1 MVQAFVIA
9 LREGIEAALI
19 VCLLLAAAEALG
31 RRDLRRSILAG
42 VGLAIVASF
51 VLAFFLRS
59 EVLNEEL
66 FEGSLMLAAAVMVAT
81 TMVWMWRASRTLKGR
96 IEENV
101 GALAGRGRGAALGL
115 FALSFLMVVREGAEA
130 ALFLTASTL
139 STGSVGAA
147 VGGGLGLLLALA
159 FGVAFARG
167 SLHVDLRR
175 FFAVTSLILSVL
187 VLQLLIGGIHEL
199 GEGKLIPVSRREMAI
214 VGPIVRNNVLFVL
227 AIALTPLFL
236 ALVPPSRRRSEPA
249 REQSGAEARK
259 LRAQL
264 LRESRLRWVT
274 ASLSLVIVL
283 VVGASYVQGW
293 NEKQMSPGTP
303 VSAVA
308 GVVEIPLVTLADTTF
323 HRFRFAADGGTTVR
337 FIVVR
342 YAGGWKV
349 ALDACEICGAAGY
362 DADADGVIC
371 RLCDSP
377 INAATIGR
385 RGGCNPIPLPFVQV
399 PGALRI
405 KVEDLRAGAATFK
418 AQHS

>member
-1 MVQAFVIA
+1 MIQAFVIA
-9 LREGIEAALI
+9 LREGIEAALV

-31 RRDLRRSILAG
+31 RRDLRRPILAG
-42 VGLAIVASF
+42 VGLALVASF
-51 VLAFFLRS
+51 VAALFLRS

-66 FEGSLMLAAAVMVAT
+66 FEGALMLAAAVMVAA
-81 TMVWMWRASRTLKGR
+81 TMVWMWRASRSLKGR
-96 IEENV
+96 IETHV
-101 GALAGRGRGAALGL
+101 GALVSRGPVAAWGL
-115 FALSFLMVVREGAEA
+115 FALSFFMVVREGAEA
-130 ALFLTASTL
+130 VVFLTASTL
-139 STGSVGAA
+139 STGTVGAA
-147 VGGGLGLLLALA
+147 VGGGLGLLLAVG

-227 AIALTPLFL
+227 AIALTPLFF
-236 ALVPPSRRRSEPA
+236 ALVPPSRRRSPPTQEEGA
-249 REQSGAEARK
+249 AEARK
-259 LRAQL
+259 FRARLR
-264 LRESRLRWVT
+264 RERRLRWIT

-283 VVGASYVQGW
+283 VVGASYVRGW
-293 NEKQMSPGTP
+293 SDKRMSPGT
-303 VSAVA
+303 AVVAAA
-308 GVVEIPLVTLADTTF
+308 GVVEIPLASLDGASF

-342 YAGGWKV
+342 YSGGWKV

-362 DADADGVIC
+362 DADAEGVIC

-385 RGGCNPIPLPFVQV
+385 RGGCNPIPLLFAQTPT
-399 PGALRI
+399 ALRI
-405 KVEDLRAGAATFK
+405 KADDLRAAA
-418 AQHS
+418 AA